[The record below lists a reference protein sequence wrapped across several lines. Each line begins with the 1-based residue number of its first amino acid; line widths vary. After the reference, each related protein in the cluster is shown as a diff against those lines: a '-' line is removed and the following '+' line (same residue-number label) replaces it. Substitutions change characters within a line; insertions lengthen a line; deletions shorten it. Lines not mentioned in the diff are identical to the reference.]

1 MSNYNFDELV
11 GNIHVL
17 NVIKRELENHT
28 LNNFLIFEGSPGT
41 GKSTC
46 AEIIGLQ
53 KACSFPKGPN
63 PCLECEAC
71 KINMEVLEKGN
82 RGKNLVK
89 YNMASPSVKSNLTKI
104 IDEVFKNVPPF
115 GDSVYIFEEFHNLN
129 KMEQSALLEEF
140 RTLDQNVFII
150 ATTTRINDIIPEMRS
165 RANIYTFNKLT
176 KKEAKYL
183 LNQLCVKNNIKIN
196 TKVEKLII
204 DYAKGIPRNLIK
216 IFEHSMSA
224 SMSIEELETFCGH
237 IPSMTI
243 TQLFRTMK
251 EDNLAD
257 IFQEF
262 QRVLETFNL
271 TTFAEQLLD
280 YILNVTFY
288 LTSNQ
293 SDLFEDKEKSLI
305 RNIFEVDDLFK
316 MCKIVETINP
326 KTCTESQMKMT
337 LIKLYQVFKK
347 APAQASNLKKASK
360 QTVEAT
366 QRNREIKTLEVNK
379 RVSTLNNDQ
388 IKKLLSR

>member
-224 SMSIEELETFCGH
+224 AMSIEELETFCGH

-262 QRVLETFNL
+262 QKVLETFNL

>member
-1 MSNYNFDELV
+1 
-11 GNIHVL
+11 
-17 NVIKRELENHT
+17 
-28 LNNFLIFEGSPGT
+28 
-41 GKSTC
+41 
-46 AEIIGLQ
+46 
-53 KACSFPKGPN
+53 
-63 PCLECEAC
+63 
-71 KINMEVLEKGN
+71 
-82 RGKNLVK
+82 
-89 YNMASPSVKSNLTKI
+89 
-104 IDEVFKNVPPF
+104 
-115 GDSVYIFEEFHNLN
+115 
-129 KMEQSALLEEF
+129 
-140 RTLDQNVFII
+140 
-150 ATTTRINDIIPEMRS
+150 MRS

-326 KTCTESQMKMT
+326 KTCTESQMKMI